1 LQKIGETTG
10 EAMMN
15 SIVLLVIGLTGMM
28 TGWFFYSKFI
38 AKRIYQ
44 LDEKFSTPAHEFRDG
59 VDYVPTN
66 RYVLWGHHFTSV
78 AGAAPI
84 VGPAI
89 AVIWGWG
96 PAFLWVVLGTIFF
109 AGVHDFGALWASVRN
124 KGRSIGALSETLL
137 GANARSM
144 FMLVMF
150 LVLLMV
156 NAAFA
161 TVIATL
167 LIKFPSA
174 VIPVW
179 GAIVVAIGIGQAMY
193 RSSLGLLWP
202 SVIGVTLLYALIFV
216 GDAVPISLPETM
228 FGVSDNIVW
237 VVLLFAYAGVA
248 SVLPVWML
256 LQPRDYINGVQL
268 FIALGFIYLA
278 TLLAAPDV
286 VVPFLNHD
294 APENTPSIVPLLF
307 VTIAC
312 GAISGFHGLVSSGT
326 SSKQLDKE
334 TDARLV
340 GYGGAVGEGLLA
352 LAAIICATAG
362 FASLAEWKAVYTHFG
377 AGSVGAFVSG
387 GASIISN
394 GLGLPAGVAA
404 TMLTVTAA
412 LFAGTTMDTGLRLQ
426 RYVIQE
432 AAEIAGIEPL
442 KGTWGATLTALA
454 CCLAIAFGAGT
465 DGAGGMAIWPLFG
478 TANQLLAALTL
489 LMVTVLL
496 AQQGR
501 STVYTLA
508 PLCFLLVMTL
518 YALLLQIGSF
528 LGQGNYVLTLM
539 ALAILGAALLVTVT
553 AVRVL
558 RKTGFELV
566 SRSPVRP

>member
-44 LDEKFSTPAHEFRDG
+44 LDDNFSTPAHEFRDG

>member
-1 LQKIGETTG
+1 
-10 EAMMN
+10 MMN

>member
-1 LQKIGETTG
+1 
-10 EAMMN
+10 MMN

-44 LDEKFSTPAHEFRDG
+44 LDDNFLTPAHEFRDG

>member
-1 LQKIGETTG
+1 
-10 EAMMN
+10 MN

>member
-44 LDEKFSTPAHEFRDG
+44 LDDNFLTPAHEFRDG

>member
-1 LQKIGETTG
+1 
-10 EAMMN
+10 MN

-44 LDEKFSTPAHEFRDG
+44 LDDNFLTPAHEFRDG